1 MVGSGYDGCMFDTAG
16 SRLNFPVVAG
26 VEETFRLVFLTGTE
40 AMSVLGATFQAACC
54 RAHGDAAGELVA
66 VLPVEHGGKENTVML
81 TVPELE
87 LGHYFWELRATDAAG
102 KECRLLYGT
111 LTALS
116 SAQVTRIADA
126 ADESAFRELHI
137 QIGDDYAAPLVLRW
151 QGSSLVAGFA
161 EDAARAAREAN
172 EAVKRLEDVEV
183 AVQEYRVFMAQWK
196 DEAASLL
203 VMNPVTGTIWVGNT
217 DTGQPYQGADGR
229 APRINAYGYW
239 ETFENGRWNTLPY
252 CAIGKDGMDGSKVVR
267 VRLNSVD
274 ELPLSGE
281 TCNGGYLYYV
291 PTGRELV
298 TRRMGSASPGVGHQ
312 PATARELVFSAARCW
327 SAEGGVLKRLGVQAE
342 SEMNGEPSAE
352 LLYAHVFFEEDGGW
366 WYAGRSSNAVAQ
378 VAGAVSWWE
387 FDSLEVSRYCRVKV
401 VFSQGENEPVAD
413 IEAVRVRSYATSD
426 GSQLVTDV
434 GTIDFVADA
443 FWEVEREGFVN
454 WQMYAWL
461 EGAGW
466 VCVGER
472 YDLATA
478 DAYGLMKYATDVP
491 VVDGAPVGQ
500 DAAGHARVPL
510 ASSTVPGAIRP
521 SSGEVSDVG
530 GGTHVSVTG
539 TLLTDVA
546 TPGRF
551 GSVKLGTSN
560 VITSGAL
567 VGVNAN
573 GQLMVPMATLG
584 TAGVFRLGTQYP
596 TDPGD
601 GYRVGVGAYNN
612 QLCIAFVPGGALR
625 HWRPATWAGSGMDWI
640 RDVSWSSEDSY
651 FTCLLTTDQF
661 GQDGERGLSL
671 KTATTER
678 LAGVFLASGE
688 EDVRGNAVP
697 SMGQVNKRFAPRDSV
712 YDREEAERR
721 FLMKSDT
728 VDEIRQLT
736 LSEYQ
741 ALRARNPKCLY
752 LVTED

>member
-1 MVGSGYDGCMFDTAG
+1 MSFGEVARTSGVEASAVPGGAVVQMFLRKSNEGVTGAVPNEG
-16 SRLNFPVVAG
+16 VMIKSLLAYEGVCQVRYAG
-26 VEETFRLVFLTGTE
+26 VWYGGRTPYLL
-40 AMSVLGATFQAACC
+40 AWGAGASEFYDEYAW
-54 RAHGDAAGELVA
+54 
-66 VLPVEHGGKENTVML
+66 VE
-81 TVPELE
+81 
-87 LGHYFWELRATDAAG
+87 R
-102 KECRLLYGT
+102 
-111 LTALS
+111 
-116 SAQVTRIADA
+116 
-126 ADESAFRELHI
+126 
-137 QIGDDYAAPLVLRW
+137 
-151 QGSSLVAGFA
+151 
-161 EDAARAAREAN
+161 
-172 EAVKRLEDVEV
+172 
-183 AVQEYRVFMAQWK
+183 
-196 DEAASLL
+196 
-203 VMNPVTGTIWVGNT
+203 
-217 DTGQPYQGADGR
+217 
-229 APRINAYGYW
+229 
-239 ETFENGRWNTLPY
+239 
-252 CAIGKDGMDGSKVVR
+252 DGS
-267 VRLNSVD
+267 
-274 ELPLSGE
+274 
-281 TCNGGYLYYV
+281 
-291 PTGRELV
+291 
-298 TRRMGSASPGVGHQ
+298 
-312 PATARELVFSAARCW
+312 
-327 SAEGGVLKRLGVQAE
+327 
-342 SEMNGEPSAE
+342 
-352 LLYAHVFFEEDGGW
+352 
-366 WYAGRSSNAVAQ
+366 
-378 VAGAVSWWE
+378 
-387 FDSLEVSRYCRVKV
+387 
-401 VFSQGENEPVAD
+401 
-413 IEAVRVRSYATSD
+413 
-426 GSQLVTDV
+426 
-434 GTIDFVADA
+434 
-443 FWEVEREGFVN
+443 
-454 WQMYAWL
+454 
-461 EGAGW
+461 AGW
-466 VCVGER
+466 VRLPRVGE
-472 YDLATA
+472 LATA
-478 DAYGLMKYATDVP
+478 QVYGAMMYGTDMR
-491 VVDGAPVGQ
+491 VVNGAPVGR
-500 DAAGHARVPL
+500 DASGRAHVPL

-573 GQLMVPMATLG
+573 GQMMVPMATLG

-697 SMGQVNKRFAPRDSV
+697 SMQQVNKRFAPRDSV
-712 YDREEAERR
+712 YDREESEQR